1 MSRLV
6 CCGVIAPTNAPL
18 HVHSFLTEAEAEDLE
33 PDAFFHVLHC
43 ALDVVEE
50 RLEATTIRTSAGGGP
65 GGAVPGAARGPK
77 DPFLGMVFPTE
88 DYRVYAY
95 VTNTRA
101 RLLLVYD
108 DVADPGEATVR
119 EAFAKLHDAYADAMS
134 DPFAAPGRPIE
145 NARFK
150 ARVRAL
156 AAPA

>member
-1 MSRLV
+1 MLEEQV
-6 CCGVIAPTNAPL
+6 HEPL
-18 HVHSFLTEAEAEDLE
+18 GADL
-33 PDAFFHVLHC
+33 
-43 ALDVVEE
+43 
-50 RLEATTIRTSAGGGP
+50 
-65 GGAVPGAARGPK
+65 
-77 DPFLGMVFPTE
+77 
-88 DYRVYAY
+88 
-95 VTNTRA
+95 
-101 RLLLVYD
+101 